1 MPLFENILLAL
12 SGLRANKMR
21 ALLTMLGIII
31 GIGSVIAIMT
41 VSSSMTH
48 SITENM
54 QSMGANNIIVSVTQ
68 KSDSDGTAGGHTLL
82 FRRSAPGAEDLISDE
97 MIAEYRA
104 AAGERVYAVG
114 LTQALGTFTIKTAD
128 GSAGANATG
137 VNSEYAGANGLT
149 VARGRFLT
157 QADEDGARPTAV
169 VSDVLAQALFPG
181 TDPIGRSFELTV
193 GAKIYTLCIVG
204 VYRYENNGMMLES
217 TDATPVTELYL
228 PISTAKAMAHAQAG
242 HSYITVVAAAG
253 EDTAALLRQTERF
266 FASYYTRNPSYTVT
280 ASSMES
286 LLYSMTQMLSTVS
299 LAIAVIAGISLLVG
313 GIGVMNIMLVS
324 VTERTREIGTRK
336 ALGATNGSIRAQFIV
351 EAVIICL
358 IGGLLGIAVG
368 LALGAAGAKLLDCA
382 ASPSVGVI
390 LAAVAFSMSIGVF
403 FGYYPAGKA
412 ARLDPIEALRYE

>member
-41 VSSSMTH
+41 VSGSMTN

-54 QSMGANNIIVSVTQ
+54 QSMGANNITVSVTQ
-68 KSDSDGTAGGHTLL
+68 KSDGDYTAGGFTRM
-82 FRRSAPGAEDLISDE
+82 FRPSNPDAEDLISDR

-114 LTQALGTFTIKTAD
+114 LTQALGSFRPATAD
-128 GSAGANATG
+128 GSAPVNATG
-137 VNSEYAGANGLT
+137 VNDEYDCVGGLT
-149 VARGRFLT
+149 LTRGHFLT
-157 QADEDGARPTAV
+157 QADVDGARPVAV
-169 VSDVLAQALFPG
+169 VSDVFADALFPG
-181 TDPIGRSFELTV
+181 QDPLGRSFELTA
-193 GAKIYTLCIVG
+193 GTKIYTLHIVG
-204 VYRYENNGMMLES
+204 VYQYENNGFMMES
-217 TDATPVTELYL
+217 TDSTPTTDLYL
-228 PISTAKAMAHAQAG
+228 PVSTAKSMAHADAG
-242 HSYITVVAAAG
+242 YSYITVVAAAG
-253 EDTAALLRQTERF
+253 EDAAALLDQTERF
-266 FASYYTRNPSYTVT
+266 FASYYTRNPAYTVT

-286 LLYSMTQMLSTVS
+286 LLETMTQMLSTVS

-336 ALGATNGSIRAQFIV
+336 ALGATNGNIRAQFIV

-358 IGGLLGIAVG
+358 IGGLLGIFTG
-368 LALGAAGAKLLDCA
+368 LALGAAGARLLGYA
-382 ASPSVGVI
+382 ASPSVGVM
-390 LAAVAFSMSIGVF
+390 LAAAAFSMCIGVF
-403 FGYYPAGKA
+403 FGYYPANKA
-412 ARLDPIEALRYE
+412 ARMDPIEALRYE

>member
-1 MPLFENILLAL
+1 MMIYENIRLAL
-12 SGLRANKMR
+12 SGLLANKMR

-41 VSSSMTH
+41 VSGSMTH

-54 QSMGANNIIVSVTQ
+54 LGMGANNITVSVTQ
-68 KSDSDGTAGGHTLL
+68 KSEGDRTAGGRTLL
-82 FRRSAPGAEDLISDE
+82 FRRAAPGGEDLISDA

-104 AAGERVYAVG
+104 AAGDRVYAVS
-114 LTQALGTFTIKTAD
+114 LTQALGTFSLETAD
-128 GSAGANATG
+128 GSAQVNATG
-137 VNSEYAGANGLT
+137 VNSEYGAANSLT
-149 VARGRFLT
+149 LTRGRFLT
-157 QADEDGARPTAV
+157 QADMDGARFAAV
-169 VSDVLAQALFPG
+169 ISDVLADALFPG
-181 TDPIGRSFELTV
+181 RDPLGESLELTV
-193 GAKIYTLCIVG
+193 GTKIHTLFVVG
-204 VYRYENNGMMLES
+204 VYKYENNGMVLES
-217 TDATPVTELYL
+217 TDSTPVTELYL

-242 HSYITVVAAAG
+242 YSYLTVVAAAG
-253 EDTAALLRQTERF
+253 EDTAALLGETERF

-286 LLYSMTQMLSTVS
+286 LLDSMTQMLSTVS

-351 EAVIICL
+351 EAVLICL
-358 IGGLLGIAVG
+358 VGGLLGIAAG
-368 LALGAAGAKLLDCA
+368 LALGAAGAKLLGYA
-382 ASPSVGVI
+382 ASPSPGVI